1 VAERERR
8 FRHWAGFE
16 NFAVFTV
23 EEGDLEEEEIT
34 QTLRSQIDREWQWR
48 LLKMDDY
55 RYLVKFPPH
64 IRVESKVL
72 GKATYFY
79 LKNDEVMA
87 SLRVWDGDIEPVGH
101 LKETWVQITGVPP
114 KQCDWETI
122 KEIASSLG
130 KLLEIDWQSLFS
142 SFFSIARVKINC
154 KDPKAIPESRV
165 MELADQLF
173 LIHFKVEDLEMEEG
187 RPPEEGGEGDSSGE
201 DKGSPDDP
209 EDPQK
214 PEGDGNLGKGDMD
227 KDKPA
232 EGGNRN
238 KDKTSGV
245 PDQGAKSVKK
255 MQHKTSKLTEQ
266 NWLLNSNHMYKC
278 VDLLQV
284 MELNE
289 EVERKGEEI
298 EEEGEERLP
307 LPKEWT
313 YSVTETWEKEGS
325 NEKRTQLDSQADE
338 EIVTEQGKSQEG
350 EEDQGKAKQNWEET
364 MGTSGGGKEK
374 QKTSG
379 RWEINS

>member
-1 VAERERR
+1 MAERERR

-142 SFFSIARVKINC
+142 SFSA
-154 KDPKAIPESRV
+154 
-165 MELADQLF
+165 
-173 LIHFKVEDLEMEEG
+173 
-187 RPPEEGGEGDSSGE
+187 
-201 DKGSPDDP
+201 
-209 EDPQK
+209 
-214 PEGDGNLGKGDMD
+214 
-227 KDKPA
+227 
-232 EGGNRN
+232 
-238 KDKTSGV
+238 
-245 PDQGAKSVKK
+245 
-255 MQHKTSKLTEQ
+255 
-266 NWLLNSNHMYKC
+266 
-278 VDLLQV
+278 
-284 MELNE
+284 
-289 EVERKGEEI
+289 
-298 EEEGEERLP
+298 
-307 LPKEWT
+307 
-313 YSVTETWEKEGS
+313 
-325 NEKRTQLDSQADE
+325 
-338 EIVTEQGKSQEG
+338 
-350 EEDQGKAKQNWEET
+350 
-364 MGTSGGGKEK
+364 
-374 QKTSG
+374 
-379 RWEINS
+379 

>member
-1 VAERERR
+1 
-8 FRHWAGFE
+8 
-16 NFAVFTV
+16 
-23 EEGDLEEEEIT
+23 
-34 QTLRSQIDREWQWR
+34 
-48 LLKMDDY
+48 
-55 RYLVKFPPH
+55 
-64 IRVESKVL
+64 
-72 GKATYFY
+72 
-79 LKNDEVMA
+79 
-87 SLRVWDGDIEPVGH
+87 
-101 LKETWVQITGVPP
+101 
-114 KQCDWETI
+114 
-122 KEIASSLG
+122 
-130 KLLEIDWQSLFS
+130 
-142 SFFSIARVKINC
+142 VKINC

-227 KDKPA
+227 KDKLA
-232 EGGNRN
+232 EGGNIN

-379 RWEINS
+379 IWEINS